1 MFGFHFQYFQVP
13 VQIKSKDK
21 SDADKDR
28 VDFLLNL
35 EIIERININGVE
47 TKVGLLFMFS

>member
-13 VQIKSKDK
+13 VQMKSKDK
-21 SDADKDR
+21 SDTAENR

-35 EIIERININGVE
+35 EIIEWINMNGVE